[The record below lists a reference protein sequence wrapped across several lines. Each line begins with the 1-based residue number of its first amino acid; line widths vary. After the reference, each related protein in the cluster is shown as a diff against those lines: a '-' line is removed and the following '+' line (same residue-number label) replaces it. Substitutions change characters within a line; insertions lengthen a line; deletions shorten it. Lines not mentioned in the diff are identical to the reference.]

1 MRWDKRRW
9 TALVLMITALG
20 VYLWVLKRNA
30 NERELRTLQLK
41 DDAAAADRVR
51 VSVTVTG
58 VNPATRQLTAQL
70 AFGVAGA
77 IAKDEV
83 TPSTDLRL
91 LVNSIGGQQAF
102 DFPKGERM
110 HRIEVTF
117 PLDGELNRYPLD
129 RYDTALRLL
138 VTRRGKPTASLTTR
152 VPAGKSADAKKP
164 QSVNEPALVEAGQSA
179 PQDAL
184 TLGEADVQD
193 RVSVPISVDVLA
205 SIPGIKFTGDVSRS
219 GDPLVTGIDLNL
231 RRPSNLIMV
240 SMLVMVGMMSL
251 ALSVFLMALKATA
264 SDKKVDYL
272 PLSLAISLIFGL
284 PALRNIQP
292 YVPPVGALGDYFSF
306 IWAEMFVAAS
316 AIIAIWTWLV
326 RTERG

>member
-1 MRWDKRRW
+1 
-9 TALVLMITALG
+9 
-20 VYLWVLKRNA
+20 
-30 NERELRTLQLK
+30 
-41 DDAAAADRVR
+41 
-51 VSVTVTG
+51 
-58 VNPATRQLTAQL
+58 L